1 MSQTQTVAYQRCP
14 RCGNEN
20 TADSFACNFCGFRLK
35 VEKIETVRFFRR
47 IEEDWITPYPWYLKI
62 LYLFISANKAFWDIN
77 HKRSKSP
84 GWLILFFSSLLYGLM
99 GLAFFSHYNFEGM
112 GTYSLP
118 RFLVNLSFF
127 ATFFLFGFIT
137 QLILFAI
144 LIWLFTK
151 GANVAVG
158 FTDRLETRFG
168 GLKETQEKYKE
179 AEISPFSI
187 YKGGTMLHLEGSYK
201 FSMMLCAFAPFLII
215 NAIKILIILVG
226 FPTIDVLPTL
236 TEIELDALTEAELDA
251 YWVQYWIDVSNQMD
265 LMFASGALAVLDIL
279 DALTI
284 AIWVPILMTLSIREL
299 SNSST
304 TRVLVPTII
313 IGVLAAILYYFLR
326 PTLFG

>member
-1 MSQTQTVAYQRCP
+1 LSQVASFQRCP

-47 IEEDWITPYPWYLKI
+47 YEAEWINPYPWYLKI

-77 HKRSKSP
+77 HKRSKAP
-84 GWLILFFSSLLYGLM
+84 GWLILLFSSLLYGLM
-99 GLAFFSHYNFEGM
+99 GLAFFSHFNFAGID
-112 GTYSLP
+112 TYSLT
-118 RFLVNLSFF
+118 RLLYNLIFF
-127 ATFFLFGFIT
+127 ATFFIFGFIT
-137 QLILFAI
+137 QLIFFAI

-158 FTDRLETRFG
+158 FTQRLETRFG

-187 YKGGTMLHLEGSYK
+187 YKGGTMLQLEGAYK
-201 FSMMLCAFAPFLII
+201 FRMMLCAFTPFLLI
-215 NAIKILIILVG
+215 NAIKVLIVLVG
-226 FPTIDVLPTL
+226 FPNVSTSTALPFDDTIF
-236 TEIELDALTEAELDA
+236 
-251 YWVQYWIDVSNQMD
+251 NQ
-265 LMFASGALAVLDIL
+265 MFASGTWAVLDVI

-284 AIWVPILMTLSIREL
+284 AIWVPILITLSIREL

-304 TRVLVPTII
+304 TRVLIPTII
-313 IGVLAAILYYFLR
+313 IGVLVAILYYFLR
-326 PTLFG
+326 PTLLG